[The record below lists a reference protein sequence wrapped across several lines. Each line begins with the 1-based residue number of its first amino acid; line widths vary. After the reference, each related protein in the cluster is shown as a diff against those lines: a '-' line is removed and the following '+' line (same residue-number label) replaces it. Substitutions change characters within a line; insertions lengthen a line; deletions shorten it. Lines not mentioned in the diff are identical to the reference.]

1 MRLDGRAGGK
11 SVADPGGWIE
21 AYWMGRYYGMITPP
35 QTDDPSLTSV
45 PRRNLRFGAV
55 PYRGPAR
62 PKLWHETGLKISK
75 KSK

>member
-1 MRLDGRAGGK
+1 
-11 SVADPGGWIE
+11 
-21 AYWMGRYYGMITPP
+21 MGRNYRMITPP

-45 PRRNLRFGAV
+45 PRRNLRFGAA
-55 PYRGPAR
+55 PYSGPAR